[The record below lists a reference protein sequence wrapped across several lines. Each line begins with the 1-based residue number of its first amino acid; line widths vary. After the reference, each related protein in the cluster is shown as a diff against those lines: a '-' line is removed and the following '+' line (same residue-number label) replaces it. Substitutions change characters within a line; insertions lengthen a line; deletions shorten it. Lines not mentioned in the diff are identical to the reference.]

1 MRAGLVSLVSSV
13 ALLMV
18 SSATF
23 TITTMAQSAPFCA
36 EAQSVD
42 WLDAFAPLSEQLGDA
57 MGEPVECPHPTSDS
71 GDTVQQTSTGLAIL
85 RMPSGLPSFT
95 DGTTRWALTADQGLV
110 SWMGTSLDP
119 PRRELP
125 CRTLPI
131 RGFGQVFGT
140 MDEAFGLIGCPWSP
154 ESGVDVATQRFEHG
168 WMIWRGSPET
178 YDPSAIFVLFED
190 DQHYVR
196 FDDTYS
202 PAGDPESGPAVPPA
216 GLLQPVRGFGKVWR
230 EGTAARVR
238 DRLGWATPPESA
250 GRGATESFERGALLW
265 TPEPRQVFLLAARTA
280 DRPQQVLQVW
290 RSYADTFTE

>member
-13 ALLMV
+13 ALV
-18 SSATF
+18 VVGSAAFAVTG
-23 TITTMAQSAPFCA
+23 MAQSAPFCA

-42 WLDAFAPLSEQLGDA
+42 WLDEFAPLSEQLGDV
-57 MGEPVECPHPTSDS
+57 MGEPVECPHPTSDG
-71 GDTVQQTSTGLAIL
+71 GDTVQQTSTGLAVL

-95 DGTTRWALTADQGLV
+95 DGTTRWALTDQGLV

-131 RGFGQVFGT
+131 RGFGQVFGAI
-140 MDEAFGLIGCPWSP
+140 DEAFGLIGCPQSS

-168 WMIWRGSPET
+168 WMIWRGSRDK
-178 YDPSAIFVLFED
+178 YDPAAIFVLFED

-202 PAGDPESGPAVPPA
+202 PTADPESGPAVPPP
-216 GLLQPVRGFGKVWR
+216 GLQQPVRGFGKVWR
-230 EGTAARVR
+230 EGTGARVR
-238 DRLGWATPPESA
+238 ARLGWANAPESA
-250 GRGATESFERGALLW
+250 GRGATEYFDRGALLW
-265 TPEPRQVFLLAARTA
+265 TPDPLQIFLLAATTA

-290 RSYADTFTE
+290 RGYVDTFAE